1 MSLQQSYIALDWVK
15 DALEETLLKVQSNL
29 IEQTPFSLQLACDGL
44 HQVSGTLH
52 IAQLTETLAL
62 SEVLEK
68 VLQAVVDGK
77 LKLIHV
83 QSDISQTLNLLTE
96 ELDHLQRTK
105 SGRTLVIYTQVEVLN
120 ALLLNEPINKK
131 LSFTPDFSLLDEIFI
146 ARPRT
151 AQQYELLTQAY
162 QYLLATWFKGSA
174 PQQILVDFTRVATL
188 LKNSAQTR
196 IESVIWHAAVLFH
209 HAMDNGSL
217 SALEKIRPLMIRL
230 ERALVISDRTESKNN
245 HALLGDLLLV
255 LDPQLISN
263 PEVSQ
268 LRQLYGMDLPEL
280 GEVSNRLLDSAL
292 QQVLAARDGLAI
304 DRNTAAIALREAVR
318 LLEVSG
324 WHPLANEAE
333 AKLHQLIAEYIPD
346 SNSIDRF
353 AMDLNQFADKIKQTA
368 ELTSQSDKSADEGI
382 IQIARH
388 AAVRES
394 RTALEKIKAA
404 LAIYHQS
411 RGDVTTL
418 AAVPDLLKMVSGVFT
433 MLALQRA
440 ADLLKNTI
448 SALKSTILKTKY
460 VPHWKQTDLLAQ
472 LIASIEYYLDQLASQ
487 YQDDKILALAE
498 ETLEE
503 FKKPR
508 GDAEPAPVG
517 GEKLYHDE
525 TVTAFID
532 HVVVAG
538 EQSVVATHSAG
549 VEPVLT
555 AANVTEISEEEL
567 SDNPYND
574 DFDQDDEIREIFIE
588 EAEEVLE
595 TIASFYPKWKADFK
609 DEASLKEI
617 RRAFHTLKGSGRMVG
632 ARTIGEL
639 AWSIESLLNRIL
651 DNSVQPNQSM
661 TQLIDTVFVATP
673 TLIACYKDKCPNT
686 PEMRKQIATWIANA
700 EAFVHARPIV
710 ATEEQVETDDNV
722 EDGDWVDIDSNDTEL
737 LPTSIAQD
745 AKVNKVEVASSN
757 QALPMHLLSEQAP
770 KTLPLDDFG
779 HDEEIREIFLEEAGE
794 VLQELN
800 EQFPQWAVNFENE
813 AALKVIRR
821 NFHTLKGSGRMVGA
835 HASAELAWSIER
847 LLNGVLEQTVTPTQS
862 IVQLIGEV
870 VAIIPGL
877 VEDFSAARAPS
888 INLLPII
895 HTAWLLQAGHDISAA
910 QIQNVI
916 HQDFSDFPVLDDE
929 QFLLEDFD
937 ALADALNAQEA
948 EVNQP
953 VKVQPVVAPIKVKVE
968 VTFEELDPQLLEIF
982 VCEAEGYVDDIRAF
996 INESLV
1002 SDTQQSMTT
1011 DVLLRALHTL
1021 RGSAGMTGIES
1032 IYQLAHVM
1040 EHECKRLMRENVAMT
1055 DAHIDALMDLDRL
1068 TTAQVNLLKEGSMP
1082 ILDAA
1087 SYAFIAC
1094 VEALMPKKNTGA
1106 SNEPEPVFT
1115 GLVSELMDIGIDDV
1129 LDAEWTLK
1137 ERLKEVDALAHVT
1150 ELKAQMDKLSEAVVH
1165 VPITSLT
1172 SLVQALQHLYQHLLA
1187 YPSLLTTDQDSLV
1200 EDLLS
1205 GHAALTRMFDALA
1218 ASIQI
1223 QAEDSVIARLN
1234 HWQDQTP
1241 LESTLPVPQDNVVAP
1256 VVTIVQ
1262 EDVQK
1267 KIQEAVKIDVQEP
1280 VHKVA
1285 QEPVH
1290 IDVQVT
1296 VPKVIQGVEH
1306 FDYPV
1311 DSENDPELLEVF
1323 MEEAEEL
1330 VQEID
1335 QSFSS
1340 WVENT
1345 ESKEPLKALQRH
1357 LHTLKGG
1364 ARMARVES
1372 LGDYTHELETVYER
1386 LVDNKEQPSKVLVRF
1401 LRHAQD
1407 QVAQQVDQLGQS
1419 QQSFFTPTET
1429 LTLQQFI
1436 KSRDIKVLQNYFD
1449 LIDSNREGGNT
1460 STAVDEPTAAA
1471 PIAEVSPLPKTVVDV
1486 PVPSAPIPSVIQQ
1499 PATTIN
1505 AKTGLSNIG
1514 QMQVLAEAWEE
1525 GNAPDPDV
1533 LEIFLDEAAEIIDL
1547 TSTQLAKWLKG
1558 SSQASDPNQKKLLQ
1572 DLQRNLHTFKG
1583 GARMAGVN
1591 SLGDLSHEMEF
1602 VYEDLALGK
1611 REVSPAIGQLL
1622 NQSHDWLSDA
1632 IAVLDRGERPQ
1643 MPTALIDA
1651 LKMFRKD
1658 PSLLAASFQTKPAAV
1673 HEAEPEKVISA
1684 VKQHVIEETVAQ
1696 PDTLVTSIDESG
1708 MPPTTGLFPKKHESD
1723 VSSTEMVR
1731 VSATLMEKMINL
1743 AGENAISR
1751 ARIEMEL
1758 TGFANTVE
1766 EMGLGIQKISE
1777 QLRRMDG
1784 ELESQIIARHIEEVS
1799 ANDDGGQYQD
1809 FDPLEMDQ
1817 YSSIN
1822 QLSKS
1827 LAESVS
1833 DLLDFKN
1840 TLVEKSR
1847 DSESLLL
1854 QQSRIQLELQEG
1866 LMSSRL
1872 VPFSRLVPRLQRIV
1886 RQTATELGKPVEL
1899 VILNAEGELDRSVLE
1914 RMVAPLEHMLRNAV
1928 DHGVESPADR
1938 ALHQKPEKGTVTL
1951 SVLRE
1956 GSEVIITLQDDGQ
1969 GINVDAVRRKALERG
1984 IIDKTTEYSDL
1995 DIKQLIFHA
2004 GLSTAAQVTQISG
2017 RGVGMDVVQS
2027 AIRQLGGVV
2036 TVDSVTGKGTC
2047 FTLRLPLTVAVTD
2060 ALRVRVGDRIFAVSL
2075 SQIERIVRINTL
2087 ELEKFYQ
2094 SNQQT
2099 HKLDGQDYRL
2109 RYLGELIGGS
2119 HTPTLYG
2126 QNVPSPLLLIKYEG
2140 QRFAVQVDQLIGSR
2154 EEMVIKPVG
2163 LQIASVGSISGATI
2177 LGDGSVVI
2185 ILDLVALARSV
2196 GSIARTRAIPQA
2208 ELKEVSANIVQKQ
2221 IIMVVDDS
2229 VTVRKVTTRLLER
2242 NGFQVV
2248 QAKDGVDAMSKLE
2261 EVHPDLMLLDIE
2273 MPRMD
2278 GFEVATLVR
2287 HNPRLSYLPII
2298 MITSRTG
2305 EKHRE
2310 RAYSVGVNGYMGKP
2324 FQEQILLE
2332 NISDLLLNSK
2342 AEIARNKTLA

>member
-1 MSLQQSYIALDWVK
+1 
-15 DALEETLLKVQSNL
+15 
-29 IEQTPFSLQLACDGL
+29 
-44 HQVSGTLH
+44 
-52 IAQLTETLAL
+52 
-62 SEVLEK
+62 
-68 VLQAVVDGK
+68 
-77 LKLIHV
+77 
-83 QSDISQTLNLLTE
+83 
-96 ELDHLQRTK
+96 
-105 SGRTLVIYTQVEVLN
+105 
-120 ALLLNEPINKK
+120 
-131 LSFTPDFSLLDEIFI
+131 
-146 ARPRT
+146 
-151 AQQYELLTQAY
+151 
-162 QYLLATWFKGSA
+162 
-174 PQQILVDFTRVATL
+174 
-188 LKNSAQTR
+188 
-196 IESVIWHAAVLFH
+196 
-209 HAMDNGSL
+209 
-217 SALEKIRPLMIRL
+217 
-230 ERALVISDRTESKNN
+230 
-245 HALLGDLLLV
+245 
-255 LDPQLISN
+255 
-263 PEVSQ
+263 
-268 LRQLYGMDLPEL
+268 
-280 GEVSNRLLDSAL
+280 
-292 QQVLAARDGLAI
+292 
-304 DRNTAAIALREAVR
+304 
-318 LLEVSG
+318 
-324 WHPLANEAE
+324 
-333 AKLHQLIAEYIPD
+333 
-346 SNSIDRF
+346 
-353 AMDLNQFADKIKQTA
+353 
-368 ELTSQSDKSADEGI
+368 
-382 IQIARH
+382 
-388 AAVRES
+388 
-394 RTALEKIKAA
+394 
-404 LAIYHQS
+404 
-411 RGDVTTL
+411 
-418 AAVPDLLKMVSGVFT
+418 
-433 MLALQRA
+433 
-440 ADLLKNTI
+440 
-448 SALKSTILKTKY
+448 
-460 VPHWKQTDLLAQ
+460 
-472 LIASIEYYLDQLASQ
+472 
-487 YQDDKILALAE
+487 
-498 ETLEE
+498 
-503 FKKPR
+503 
-508 GDAEPAPVG
+508 
-517 GEKLYHDE
+517 
-525 TVTAFID
+525 
-532 HVVVAG
+532 
-538 EQSVVATHSAG
+538 
-549 VEPVLT
+549 
-555 AANVTEISEEEL
+555 
-567 SDNPYND
+567 
-574 DFDQDDEIREIFIE
+574 
-588 EAEEVLE
+588 
-595 TIASFYPKWKADFK
+595 
-609 DEASLKEI
+609 LKEI

-651 DNSVQPNQSM
+651 DNTVQPNQSM
-661 TQLIDTVFVATP
+661 TQLIDSVFTATP
-673 TLIACYKDKCPNT
+673 TLIGSYKNKCPNT
-686 PEMRKQIATWIANA
+686 PEMRKQIATWIFNAN
-700 EAFVHARPIV
+700 AFVHSRPV
-710 ATEEQVETDDNV
+710 DADEVQLESNEDATDFDSADTD
-722 EDGDWVDIDSNDTEL
+722 STDTGSSFK
-737 LPTSIAQD
+737 TIAQD
-745 AKVNKVEVASSN
+745 ESSHQTAN
-757 QALPMHLLSEQAP
+757 VGLNSALPIHLLNEQAP
-770 KTLPLDDFG
+770 KILPLDDFG

-800 EQFPQWAVNFENE
+800 EHFPQWAVNFENE
-813 AALKVIRR
+813 ESLKIIRR

-847 LLNGVLEQTVTPTQS
+847 LLNGVLEHTVTPTQS

-870 VAIIPGL
+870 VALIPGL
-877 VEDFSAARAPS
+877 VTDFSDARAPR

-895 HTAWLLQAGHDISAA
+895 HTAWLLHAGHDINAA

-916 HQDFSDFPVLDDE
+916 HQGYSDFPVLDDE

-937 ALADALNAQEA
+937 ALADALNAQEQ
-948 EVNQP
+948 EVAVIEP
-953 VKVQPVVAPIKVKVE
+953 VKVQPASTPIKAKIE
-968 VTFEELDPQLLEIF
+968 VTIEELDPQLLEIF
-982 VCEAEGYVDDIRAF
+982 VSEAEGYLDDIRAF
-996 INESLV
+996 VNESLV
-1002 SDTQQSMTT
+1002 SDTHQSMTT

-1040 EHECKRLMRENVAMT
+1040 EHECKRLMRENVALT

-1068 TTAQVNLLKEGSMP
+1068 TTSQVNLLKQGTMP
-1082 ILDAA
+1082 ILDAS
-1087 SYAFIAC
+1087 SYAFIES
-1094 VEALMPKKNTGA
+1094 VEALMPKKNKGA
-1106 SNEPEPVFT
+1106 IDEPEPVFT

-1137 ERLKEVDALAHVT
+1137 ERLKEADALAHVA
-1150 ELKAQMDKLSEAVVH
+1150 ELNAQMVKLSEAVVH
-1165 VPITSLT
+1165 VPIASLT
-1172 SLVQALQHLYQHLLA
+1172 SLVQALQHVYQHLVVH
-1187 YPSLLTTDQDSLV
+1187 PSLLTANQETLID
-1200 EDLLS
+1200 DLLS

-1223 QAEDSVIARLN
+1223 QAEDSVIACLE

-1241 LESTLPVPQDNVVAP
+1241 SKSTISIQQDKVVEPV
-1256 VVTIVQ
+1256 TSIVQ
-1262 EDVQK
+1262 E
-1267 KIQEAVKIDVQEP
+1267 
-1280 VHKVA
+1280 VA
-1285 QEPVH
+1285 QKVVQTNVEKAIQVSVQNNVH
-1290 IDVQVT
+1290 GT
-1296 VPKVIQGVEH
+1296 EH

-1311 DSENDPELLEVF
+1311 DSENDPELLEIF

-1335 QSFSS
+1335 KSFTS
-1340 WVENT
+1340 WVANT
-1345 ESKEPLKALQRH
+1345 KSIEPLKELQRH

-1386 LVDNKEQPSKVLVRF
+1386 LVDNKEKTSEVLIRF

-1419 QQSFFTPTET
+1419 KKSFFTPTET
-1429 LTLQQFI
+1429 LTLQQYI
-1436 KSRDIKVLQNYFD
+1436 KSRNIQVLQDYFD
-1449 LIDSNREGGNT
+1449 LIDSNRDGGNT
-1460 STAVDEPTAAA
+1460 STPVVEPIAASL
-1471 PIAEVSPLPKTVVDV
+1471 IAEVATLPKAEVAA
-1486 PVPSAPIPSVIQQ
+1486 PVPSVTQQ
-1499 PATTIN
+1499 PATAIN
-1505 AKTGLSNIG
+1505 TKTGLSNIG

-1533 LEIFLDEAAEIIDL
+1533 LEIFLDEAGEIIDL

-1558 SSQASDPNQKKLLQ
+1558 SSQANDPSHKKLLQ
-1572 DLQRNLHTFKG
+1572 ELQRNLHTFKG
-1583 GARMAGVN
+1583 GARMAGVD

-1643 MPTALIDA
+1643 MPTTLINA
-1651 LKMFRKD
+1651 LKTFRKD
-1658 PSLLAASFQTKPAAV
+1658 PSLLTASIQTKPAEV
-1673 HEAEPEKVISA
+1673 HEVEPEKMLSA
-1684 VKQHVIEETVAQ
+1684 VTQHVVEEKVAQ
-1696 PDTLVTSIDESG
+1696 SETLVTSVDESG
-1708 MPPTTGLFPKKHESD
+1708 MPPTTGLFPKKQESD

-1758 TGFANTVE
+1758 TGFSYTVD
-1766 EMGLGIQKISE
+1766 EMGMVIQKISE

-1784 ELESQIIARHIEEVS
+1784 ELESQIIARHMDEVTS
-1799 ANDDGGQYQD
+1799 KDGAQYQD

-1886 RQTATELGKPVEL
+1886 RQTSTELGKPVEL

-1928 DHGVESPADR
+1928 DHGIESPADR

-1956 GSEVIITLQDDGQ
+1956 GSEVIITLQDDGK
-1969 GINVDAVRRKALERG
+1969 GIDVDAVRRKALERG
-1984 IIDKTTEYSDL
+1984 IIDQTTVQTDL

-2036 TVDSVTGKGTC
+2036 TVDSITDKGTC

-2075 SQIERIVRINTL
+2075 SQIERIVRINTT

-2099 HKLDGQDYRL
+2099 YQVDGQEYRL

-2140 QRFAVQVDQLIGSR
+2140 HRFAVQVDQLIGSR

-2196 GSIARTRAIPQA
+2196 GSIARMRAIPQA

-2221 IIMVVDDS
+2221 TIMVVDDS

-2242 NGFQVV
+2242 NGYAVV

-2261 EVHPDLMLLDIE
+2261 DVHPDLMLLDIE